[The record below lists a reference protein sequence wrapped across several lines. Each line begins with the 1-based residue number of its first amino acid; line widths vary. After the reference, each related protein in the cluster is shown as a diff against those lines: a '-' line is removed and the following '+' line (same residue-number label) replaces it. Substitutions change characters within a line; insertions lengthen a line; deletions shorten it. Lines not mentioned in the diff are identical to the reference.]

1 MRLGLWKGNSAPL
14 YWVDT
19 TPMQCSRFDG
29 ESKPVLTVRLA
40 LRLTVSKHP
49 DPLSATLVPEAER
62 VGVQTVGQVLYKSEH
77 MTTIAPSTNRR
88 FLLLPAVA
96 LSITLIMGIAI
107 TVLDMV
113 QPKEPALSILAFVPG
128 AVSIAV
134 LSASGLGR
142 AELNL
147 RLAKASFPGLVVL
160 AATTL
165 LLLPILG
172 SNTGWTG
179 WHWLPSLVYAPASGI
194 AQEIYF
200 RASLLPALERA
211 LHGKKAA
218 AILLHAVI
226 FVGYHFRTFRSV
238 PSLPIAI
245 LVAIVLF
252 VAGCGWA
259 WQVQR
264 DRTVVWAIGQHS
276 LFLMLMSMFE
286 WA

>member
-1 MRLGLWKGNSAPL
+1 
-14 YWVDT
+14 
-19 TPMQCSRFDG
+19 
-29 ESKPVLTVRLA
+29 
-40 LRLTVSKHP
+40 
-49 DPLSATLVPEAER
+49 
-62 VGVQTVGQVLYKSEH
+62 
-77 MTTIAPSTNRR
+77 MTTIAPSANRR
-88 FLLLPAVA
+88 YRIPFTVA
-96 LSITLIMGIAI
+96 LFITLIMGIAI
-107 TVLDMV
+107 TVLDV
-113 QPKEPALSILAFVPG
+113 FQPTEPALSILAFAPG
-128 AVSIAV
+128 VISIAS
-134 LSASGLGR
+134 LSVSGLGR

-147 RLAKASFPGLVVL
+147 VLARASLSGLIVL
-160 AATTL
+160 AAITL

-172 SNTGWTG
+172 SSTGWTG
-179 WHWLPSLVYAPASGI
+179 WHWSPGLVYAPASGI

-211 LHGKKAA
+211 VHGKRVV

-245 LVAIVLF
+245 LVAVVLF

-264 DRTVVWAIGQHS
+264 DRTVVWAIGQHI
-276 LFLMLMSMFE
+276 LFLMLISMFE